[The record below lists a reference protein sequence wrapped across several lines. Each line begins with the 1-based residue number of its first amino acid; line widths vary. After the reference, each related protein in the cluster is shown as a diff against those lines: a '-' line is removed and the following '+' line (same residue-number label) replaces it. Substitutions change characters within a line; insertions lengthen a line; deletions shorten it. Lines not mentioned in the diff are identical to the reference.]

1 MGTYE
6 VKVEVFELEFLQGV
20 LEGSL
25 DVLGLVGVV
34 PELGSDEHLL
44 TLDTSSLDSLTNFVL
59 RQIGTNSSLVSA
71 VFPMAKGN
79 VDSLGFGKP

>member
-6 VKVEVFELEFLQGV
+6 VKVEVFELELLQGV

-34 PELGSDEHLL
+34 PELGGDEHLL
-44 TLDTSSLDSLTNFVL
+44 TLYTSSLDSLTNFVL
-59 RQIGTNSSLVSA
+59 RRIGTNSSLVSA
-71 VFPMAKGN
+71 VFPMVKGN